1 MRYSPYRRLSQD
13 FSLNS
18 SSSGD
23 LENARPSLSTC
34 TSCGRPLPVDSG
46 FLDCSVQVSITSERE
61 LEARP
66 AVGDLSESEDDV
78 ILDCSIHALTT
89 SERELEARP
98 VVGDLREPVEDD
110 QEEEMTFPGA
120 YPIAQVIYALDEPAA
135 EFPPKHSVKVAQK
148 EYLES
153 EVNSCPTVYP
163 STQYGFTELFSRFL
177 AFFFDC

>member
-1 MRYSPYRRLSQD
+1 M
-13 FSLNS
+13 
-18 SSSGD
+18 
-23 LENARPSLSTC
+23 
-34 TSCGRPLPVDSG
+34 DSG
-46 FLDCSVQVSITSERE
+46 FDCSVQVSITSEPE

-66 AVGDLSESEDDV
+66 VVGDLREPEQDV
-78 ILDCSIHALTT
+78 LNCSIQSSIT

-98 VVGDLREPVEDD
+98 VVGDLSEPVEDD

-153 EVNSCPTVYP
+153 EVYSCPTVYP

-177 AFFFDC
+177 AFFFDW